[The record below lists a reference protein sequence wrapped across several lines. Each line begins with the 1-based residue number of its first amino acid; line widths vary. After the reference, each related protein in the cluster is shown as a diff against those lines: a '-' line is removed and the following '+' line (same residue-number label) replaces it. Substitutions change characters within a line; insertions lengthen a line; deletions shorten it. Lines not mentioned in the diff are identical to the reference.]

1 MAFRVSPG
9 VRPPRHIRVGA
20 CLVLRRRI
28 YLRVFARLYITD
40 LFYLCHDVRGYIIF
54 THSPR
59 QAPPARDCAQRL
71 LVHALRLPAP
81 SRYPRWEMS
90 GMRPCLRARIN
101 ASELAESNPQGSEKH
116 VHAPVPFV
124 VCQAQSLGI
133 ASIARCPTLPTRL
146 SGTPDDCRCHHACQD
161 RMDREERGWC
171 PYTARNGAGTSRT
184 RGTFCATRHARIG
197 TDRLGAVACTRCTQQ
212 PLPDERV
219 FCTPSADRATLAR
232 SLACLAAA
240 VVRLF
245 CSLGIPLC
253 I

>member
-9 VRPPRHIRVGA
+9 VRPPRHIRLGA

-28 YLRVFARLYITD
+28 YLRVFARQYITD
-40 LFYLCHDVRGYIIF
+40 LFNLCHDVCGYIIF
-54 THSPR
+54 THTPR

-101 ASELAESNPQGSEKH
+101 ASELAESNPQGNEKH

-146 SGTPDDCRCHHACQD
+146 SGTRTIVVITMPARTAWKG
-161 RMDREERGWC
+161 REWR
-171 PYTARNGAGTSRT
+171 AGVRRT
-184 RGTFCATRHARIG
+184 RSRKAHRGRDGRSTQLDSHDSDRIG
-197 TDRLGAVACTRCTQQ
+197 LKPAHVRDAHSN
-212 PLPDERV
+212 PSPDERV